1 MRTEKVTY
9 FTEKEDEFVTL
20 LMRIGTNKN
29 VAKVLV
35 FLNANLKST
44 SRQIERGTDLRQSE
58 VSLAIQYMISHGW
71 LLVHEKKHERN
82 ARLVK
87 IYELAKP
94 ITDILDSIQKELENE
109 ADNQLILIR
118 KLRKYSE

>member
-35 FLNANLKST
+35 FLNANLKLT

-58 VSLAIQYMISHGW
+58 VSLAMKYMMSQGW
-71 LLVHEKKHERN
+71 VLAHEMEHDRD
-82 ARLVK
+82 ARLIK
-87 IYELAKP
+87 IYELSKP
-94 ITDILDSIQKELENE
+94 IADILDSIQNELENE
-109 ADNQLILIR
+109 ADIQLKLIR
-118 KLRKYSE
+118 KLRELSE